1 MKKAILK
8 QGMGATFALGAT
20 LAVSGCAGT
29 PPHVDDISTAEMA
42 LNRALEA
49 EAEEHSPLALRVA
62 REKLDRAKQA
72 MNDTEYEQARRLAE
86 QAQVEAQ
93 LAEAQARSQVA
104 RQQAQEVQTTIDT
117 LRQEAGEAA
126 GR

>member
-8 QGMGATFALGAT
+8 QWRGATFALGAV
-20 LAVSGCAGT
+20 LAASGCAGT
-29 PPHVDDISTAEMA
+29 PPPVDDISTAEMA

-49 EAEEHSPLALRVA
+49 KAEEHSPLALRLA

-72 MNDTEYEQARRLAE
+72 MNDGEYEQARRLAE

-104 RQQAQEVQTTIDT
+104 RQQAQEIQTTIDT
-117 LRQEAGEAA
+117 LRQQAGKAA
-126 GR
+126 GQ

>member
-1 MKKAILK
+1 MKKALLK
-8 QGMGATFALGAT
+8 QRMGATFALGAA

-29 PPHVDDISTAEMA
+29 PPVDDISTAEMA

-49 EAEEHSPLALRVA
+49 KAEEHSPLALRLA

-72 MNDTEYEQARRLAE
+72 MNDREYEQARRLAE
-86 QAQVEAQ
+86 EAQVEAQ

-104 RQQAQEVQTTIDT
+104 RQQAQEIQTTIDT
-117 LRQEAGEAA
+117 LRQEAGKAA
-126 GR
+126 GQ

>member
-1 MKKAILK
+1 MKKTILK
-8 QGMGATFALGAT
+8 QGMGAMFALGAA
-20 LAVSGCAGT
+20 LAVPGCAGT
-29 PPHVDDISTAEMA
+29 PPPVDDVSTAEMA

-49 EAEEHSPLALRVA
+49 KAEEHSPLALRVA

-72 MNDTEYEQARRLAE
+72 MNDGEYEQARRLAE

-104 RQQAQEVQTTIDT
+104 RQQAQEVQTTIDA
-117 LRQEAGEAA
+117 LRQEAGKAV

>member
-1 MKKAILK
+1 MKKALLK
-8 QGMGATFALGAT
+8 QWMGTTFTLGAA

-29 PPHVDDISTAEMA
+29 PPPVDDISTAEMA

-49 EAEEHSPLALRVA
+49 EAEQHSPLPLRVA
-62 REKLDRAKQA
+62 REKLDSAKQA
-72 MNDTEYEQARRLAE
+72 MNDGEYEQARRLAE

-104 RQQAQEVQTTIDT
+104 RKQAQEIQTTIDT
-117 LRQEAGEAA
+117 LRQEAGKAA
-126 GR
+126 GQ